1 MSLMRNDLLR
11 YVLSSLGY
19 WQFLAILEDFWP
31 FCNILWPNLI
41 FFGHLGYLWKILCHL
56 VTFWRN
62 LAWYFLHSFLL
73 FWLLWGIPNNFWPF
87 FDNWNN
93 ISAKHVWKCSAGNAI
108 TLPIVKRPIMKL
120 YPCIMLMPS
129 NVILAKWSSQVR
141 NFGLFF
147 KNIGHIVCFLSQS
160 GIYVVFLPFGQFF
173 TIFKDF
179 C

>member
-1 MSLMRNDLLR
+1 MVFR
-11 YVLSSLGY
+11 
-19 WQFLAILEDFWP
+19 
-31 FCNILWPNLI
+31 LI
-41 FFGHLGYLWKILCHL
+41 F
-56 VTFWRN
+56 WRKSSIT
-62 LAWYFLHSFLL
+62 AHSVPKSFSTSKNSNPTN
-73 FWLLWGIPNNFWPF
+73 PNTMACGSL
-87 FDNWNN
+87 DKNWNN
-93 ISAKHVWKCSAGNAI
+93 ISAKLVWKCSAGNAI
-108 TLPIVKRPIMKL
+108 TLPIVKSRIMKL

-147 KNIGHIVCFLSQS
+147 KHIGLIACFLSQS